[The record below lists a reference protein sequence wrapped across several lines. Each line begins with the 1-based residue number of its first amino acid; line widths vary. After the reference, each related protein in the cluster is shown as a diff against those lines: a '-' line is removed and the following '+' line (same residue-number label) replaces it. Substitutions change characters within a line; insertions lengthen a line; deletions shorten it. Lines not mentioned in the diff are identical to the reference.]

1 MSSEGAFVSKGFC
14 MRDIM
19 PHHLSARKKDLTYVP
34 VAAVAACNFPRHSSL
49 NLPFPPSDDR
59 PKYGPPPTKRG
70 FNGVASGFSG
80 GARAKR
86 STPPSMPP
94 PVFQLVPREKNHQRG
109 RKTLAET
116 VSVFQGRTEETG
128 ELLLEEGRRGRRQQ
142 HQNGHHH
149 SSYGANG
156 RTEGKTGSNPPVFP
170 SPTPSLKRCAIL
182 PARLGGPFL
191 SLFHQVVYAT

>member
-1 MSSEGAFVSKGFC
+1 M
-14 MRDIM
+14 
-19 PHHLSARKKDLTYVP
+19 
-34 VAAVAACNFPRHSSL
+34 AACNFPRHSSL

-59 PKYGPPPTKRG
+59 PKYGPPPKRG
-70 FNGVASGFSG
+70 FNGVAGASKGYS

-94 PVFQLVPREKNHQRG
+94 PVFQLVPREKNHHKRD

-142 HQNGHHH
+142 HQNGNHH

-156 RTEGKTGSNPPVFP
+156 RTEGKTGSYPPVFP
-170 SPTPSLKRCAIL
+170 
-182 PARLGGPFL
+182 
-191 SLFHQVVYAT
+191 YAHSITQEMCHLTC